1 MGGFYPYT
9 KEANFN
15 KIGEN
20 SAEVFNI
27 NIPWNIVEDPET
39 KKNVF
44 QIQMIIFLSV
54 NIYYFLL

>member
-20 SAEVFNI
+20 SGEGFNI

-39 KKNVF
+39 KKKCIPNSNDY
-44 QIQMIIFLSV
+44 IF
-54 NIYYFLL
+54 IC